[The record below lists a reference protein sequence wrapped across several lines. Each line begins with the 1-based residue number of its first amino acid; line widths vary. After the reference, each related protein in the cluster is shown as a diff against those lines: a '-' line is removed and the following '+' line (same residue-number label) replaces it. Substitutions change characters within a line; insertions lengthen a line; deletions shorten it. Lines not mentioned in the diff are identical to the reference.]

1 MKITNPNMA
10 FGCVEDGSG
19 WNGTDGSRSSERK
32 KVVDRHITMMRILHI
47 MHNDDDKDYDCT
59 YFVHGHIC
67 RFAAFCR
74 KKCVQKFR
82 DVLIV
87 NSILHT
93 HLLT

>member
-1 MKITNPNMA
+1 
-10 FGCVEDGSG
+10 
-19 WNGTDGSRSSERK
+19 
-32 KVVDRHITMMRILHI
+32 MRILHI

-59 YFVHGHIC
+59 YFVDGHIC

-87 NSILHT
+87 NSILHA